1 MNQHMKVAGLSV
13 AGLLVAG
20 MTSSVSADTNRTTLC
35 HVTNSSQ
42 TPVVVI
48 EVADRAV
55 PAHLAHGDSR
65 AFVKRG
71 DRVICKIVKP
81 KGR

>member
-1 MNQHMKVAGLSV
+1 MHQYMKVAGLSV

-42 TPVVVI
+42 TSFVVI

-65 AFVKRG
+65 AFVKG
-71 DRVICKIVKP
+71 DRVICKRIVRP